1 MGRADFDDGL
11 SPAGGDGDGF
21 HTWPAE
27 DVLAGPPPEP
37 LERPLRT
44 RFTRPRD
51 VVAAVLLVVAVV
63 AAGVLV
69 WQTSDFRAT
78 ASTPGLAPPSPPP
91 PEFFPPSLGEAWRAQ
106 SPATAKPM
114 PVGPAVVTGEGN
126 EVVGRDPLTGD
137 VVWSYRRDLP
147 LCAVHGVWE
156 NAVAV
161 YRSDGGFLPDDAP
174 RGEGGCSEV
183 TSLAPVDGTR
193 HKARNWDAELGAE
206 LIDDGTY
213 LTAAGKDLV
222 TTLRSDLVETME
234 YGQVPAQVV
243 PERQPRTGC
252 SYDSVFM
259 NAGRIGVV
267 ERCPD
272 DLADR
277 LTVYKATA
285 KDADRPEV
293 VFSIVLGSDEAQVV
307 AMTDRFT
314 AVAVPGPDRLVVY
327 GEDGAQTASVELDLG
342 PGGLRPTD
350 KVADTVGAT
359 GAYYWFTGTAT
370 VALSMEDLKP
380 MWTVRD
386 SMGAGVVF
394 AGRMLVPVAD
404 GLAVIDQTDGS
415 RVGTLPVDRAG
426 YDGTVSLAVIGPI
439 VLEQRGPLL
448 VALR

>member
-1 MGRADFDDGL
+1 MGQRR
-11 SPAGGDGDGF
+11 GGVQER
-21 HTWPAE
+21 WR
-27 DVLAGPPPEP
+27 VPP
-37 LERPLRT
+37 RR
-44 RFTRPRD
+44 RPR
-51 VVAAVLLVVAVV
+51 
-63 AAGVLV
+63 G
-69 WQTSDFRAT
+69 T
-78 ASTPGLAPPSPPP
+78 
-91 PEFFPPSLGEAWRAQ
+91 
-106 SPATAKPM
+106 
-114 PVGPAVVTGEGN
+114 
-126 EVVGRDPLTGD
+126 
-137 VVWSYRRDLP
+137 
-147 LCAVHGVWE
+147 
-156 NAVAV
+156 
-161 YRSDGGFLPDDAP
+161 
-174 RGEGGCSEV
+174 GGCSEV
-183 TSLAPVDGTR
+183 TSLAPADGTR
-193 HKARNWDAELGAE
+193 YKARNWDAELGAE

-213 LTAAGKDLV
+213 LTAAGKDLI

-293 VFSIVLGSDEAQVV
+293 VFSIVLGSDSAQVV

-327 GEDGAQTASVELDLG
+327 GEDGAQTASVPLDLG
-342 PGGLRPTD
+342 PGGIEQTGP
-350 KVADTVGAT
+350 VADTVGAT
-359 GAYYWFTGTAT
+359 GAFYWFAGSST

-386 SMGAGVVF
+386 TMGPGAVF

-415 RVGTLPVDRAG
+415 RVGTLPVDRGG
-426 YDGTVSLAVIGPI
+426 YSGTVALSSIGPI